1 MEHENNRPTQKRHGH
16 DEQERI
22 RPASTQMSSYV
33 RCIRLNRTAVLGWRT
48 RSHEALPCVTCTGAE
63 SLGVTAGE
71 TPTPRCSTSN
81 RASRGTESSGRR
93 GTPPHTTNRST
104 GTGSPHDEPAPATQL
119 VSTSSHTVGRD
130 GRGGAGTPASAR
142 ARQGRGPSH
151 ADLSPLVSAGRRRS
165 TEAWTQCFHS
175 CDDPEAPAHSRWGT
189 RVSPAARL

>member
-48 RSHEALPCVTCTGAE
+48 RSHEALPCVTCTGTE

-71 TPTPRCSTSN
+71 TLTPRCSTSN

-93 GTPPHTTNRST
+93 GTPPTPQTDQREQGALTMSLHRRHSWQARVATRSEET
-104 GTGSPHDEPAPATQL
+104 
-119 VSTSSHTVGRD
+119 
-130 GRGGAGTPASAR
+130 GGAVPGPQRLLGPGR
-142 ARQGRGPSH
+142 AGGQ
-151 ADLSPLVSAGRRRS
+151 A
-165 TEAWTQCFHS
+165 
-175 CDDPEAPAHSRWGT
+175 T
-189 RVSPAARL
+189 RT